1 LTLRR
6 RRSPASRL
14 RLLVVLLVSIMTV
27 RCRLRLKRHLSE
39 HEKAPVS
46 PVDATARAYDGWM
59 ANVVVIEDEPGIVD
73 FIQRGLTA
81 RGFTILAAR
90 DGVRGLELALGERVD
105 LVVLDLMLPSRS
117 GEEILHD
124 LNEQRPGLPVIVLT
138 AKGEVED
145 RVNGLRAG
153 AVDYLVKPFALA
165 ELDARIHAQL
175 RAARQAPTTSL
186 RRAGLSID
194 LISRRVTH
202 DGDPV
207 RLTTTEFDLLVYLVR
222 NAGQVLTRQ
231 QILRA
236 VWGYDHDPATNNVD
250 VYVGYLRRKLTG
262 ADRRTVTITTVR
274 SRGYRLED
282 PA

>member
-1 LTLRR
+1 
-6 RRSPASRL
+6 
-14 RLLVVLLVSIMTV
+14 
-27 RCRLRLKRHLSE
+27 
-39 HEKAPVS
+39 
-46 PVDATARAYDGWM
+46 M

-73 FIQRGLTA
+73 FIERGLSA
-81 RGFTILAAR
+81 RGFNVSAAR
-90 DGVRGLELALGERVD
+90 DGERGLELALAEKVD
-105 LVVLDLMLPSRS
+105 LVVLDLMLPRRS

-124 LNEQRPGLPVIVLT
+124 LTEQRPGLPVIVLT
-138 AKGEVED
+138 ARGEIED

-175 RAARQAPTTSL
+175 RAARQAPETSL
-186 RRAGLSID
+186 RRAGLWID

-202 DGDPV
+202 DGHPV

-262 ADRRTVTITTVR
+262 PDRCAVTITTVR